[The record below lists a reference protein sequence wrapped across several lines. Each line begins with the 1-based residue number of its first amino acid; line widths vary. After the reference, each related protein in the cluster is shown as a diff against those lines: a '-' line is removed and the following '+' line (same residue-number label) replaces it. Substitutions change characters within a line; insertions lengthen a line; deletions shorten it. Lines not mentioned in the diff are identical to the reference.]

1 MTVRCYLNFISEN
14 FKGKVFIQI
23 IANFISSKTI
33 VCFYDVDIIRMKQK
47 NEWNQKNGE
56 KVLLWY
62 WYTSQGMEEILR
74 DPRFSRNRAVIRE
87 YHLNIICFIG
97 GPCFVIYFLNTK
109 LFSV

>member
-47 NEWNQKNGE
+47 NE
-56 KVLLWY
+56 
-62 WYTSQGMEEILR
+62 
-74 DPRFSRNRAVIRE
+74 
-87 YHLNIICFIG
+87 
-97 GPCFVIYFLNTK
+97 
-109 LFSV
+109 